1 MYRFHPSS
9 LINRQQN
16 NIHCLLYSLDVQSM
30 CVFIGLHSV
39 RAFDSIMPFLVFA
52 SILRKTIERY

>member
-16 NIHCLLYSLDVQSM
+16 NIYCLLYSLDVQSM
-30 CVFIGLHSV
+30 CVFIGLHGV
-39 RAFDSIMPFLVFA
+39 GAFDSRMPFLVSA